1 MRKMRRRRSRV
12 VISVLAVATTMTMM
26 IFTTIIILAA
36 AGSRTALA
44 YPPLLPPWAEN
55 PRDAGMG
62 IVGVSMLPGSSRDCS
77 IELPAADP
85 NNEGESVT
93 FKVPPGVA
101 DIVSAGE
108 PNMPANYHIAFEGD
122 DGMYYEAGIY
132 YGDWSR
138 DSNMGYNATKFQIA
152 WGVGGVLRGVSS
164 IPVVA
169 GHTLELSILYGQ
181 DSTRQWQV
189 WMDDLDDSRPVQVV
203 DIGHA
208 SMKVKSDYFTF
219 VEAGS
224 FAPNTNTQRLGL
236 VEVLNILYA
245 TRAGGD
251 DDDNNKTNLSTW
263 TGGYLLTDCSPANS
277 SYGVTY
283 MGGSGKFKIG
293 YEGDTTKN
301 GLKLW

>member
-1 MRKMRRRRSRV
+1 M
-12 VISVLAVATTMTMM
+12 MM
-26 IFTTIIILAA
+26 IIVTCTTTILAA
-36 AGSRTALA
+36 AGSRAALA
-44 YPPLLPPWAEN
+44 YSFLLPHWAEN

-62 IVGVSMLPGSSRDCS
+62 IVGVSMLPASSRDCN

-122 DGMYYEAGIY
+122 DGMYYEVGIY

-138 DSNMGYNATKFQIA
+138 DSGMGYNATKFQIA

-164 IPVVA
+164 IPVIA

-181 DSTRQWQV
+181 NSTRQWQV

-236 VEVLNILYA
+236 VEVLNIQRA
-245 TRAGGD
+245 TRAGGYDYNNNGD
-251 DDDNNKTNLSTW
+251 DGNNDKVNLSTW

-293 YEGDTTKN
+293 YEGDTTMN